1 MLRQDVLVLERDTTN
16 LAFDPLADFV
26 LVLFL
31 VPIEREFTLEHTR
44 AVRAHVRGT
53 FVNDPPV
60 TFQGASTES
69 TTSIEEKGGIKTN
82 NLHKNLYEL
91 TAYYRYHRLHPW
103 RHVSSPC
110 EILNFSR

>member
-1 MLRQDVLVLERDTTN
+1 MFRFELFTTDIASHRGLRRMHGIDVLRQDVLVLERDTTN
-16 LAFDPLADFV
+16 LAFDPLAHFV

-60 TFQGASTES
+60 TLQGASTEWLI
-69 TTSIEEKGGIKTN
+69 TNITGNILGGMLP
-82 NLHKNLYEL
+82 LHV
-91 TAYYRYHRLHPW
+91 R
-103 RHVSSPC
+103 
-110 EILNFSR
+110 F